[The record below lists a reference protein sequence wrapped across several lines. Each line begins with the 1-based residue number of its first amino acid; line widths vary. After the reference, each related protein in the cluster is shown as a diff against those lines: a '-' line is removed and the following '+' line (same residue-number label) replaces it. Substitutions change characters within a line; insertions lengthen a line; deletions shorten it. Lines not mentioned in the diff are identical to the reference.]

1 MRRDVV
7 ILVFMERGNRILSVF
22 YCYIDVYMMLVLKKK
37 IGEYIVP
44 LVL

>member
-1 MRRDVV
+1 
-7 ILVFMERGNRILSVF
+7 MERGNRILSVF
-22 YCYIDVYMMLVLKKK
+22 YCYIDVYVVLVLKK